1 MSQQGPILVV
11 STARRPSFAATLDL
25 GRLFPVVETEWAD
38 AVRAVEQVQPAAVL
52 AATSDTDAAGLAEL
66 AARVAARQPYLPLIS
81 VDPRVPHPDNVIPFF
96 QSQTSQTP
104 DGGSD
109 RLVARLRAA
118 LRVRSLHATVMRRL
132 VPATPMAL
140 SHIDPARDATVLLI
154 GRGGAYPTLSVALGE
169 RTGVVGALSIEAAA
183 KHLNV
188 RDIDG
193 IVLGEGFSPRV
204 VDAFLTV
211 LTEDARFRNLPVV
224 VTADDLAPAYDLPNL
239 EIVSDDSAQVVS
251 TVLPL
256 IRQHAFE
263 AHLSR
268 TLKAIDADGLI
279 DARTGLLTPEA
290 FERDFASAIY
300 QTQQRGGGLS
310 VARFA
315 FDPGTSPRA
324 VRRRAD
330 HQPPDAANGFRRR
343 AGGRLGGR
351 GRRRYR
357 SEHRPHRRTAAVQR
371 DAPYLARQARHTGGT
386 GCDGRNPGVEGFRE
400 VAAGVVRERRG
411 SPRRVVIVL
420 STSLI
425 KTRFRCHCRPRTP
438 RSLQAILKLA
448 CKAFDFP

>member
-11 STARRPSFAATLDL
+11 STARRPSFAATLDI

-52 AATSDTDAAGLAEL
+52 AATSDTDAAGLAQL

-81 VDPRVPHPDNVIPFF
+81 VDPRVAHPDNVIPFF
-96 QSQTSQTP
+96 QNQIPQPQSSPTQ
-104 DGGSD
+104 GGSD
-109 RLVARLRAA
+109 RLTARLRAA

-132 VPATPMAL
+132 EPATPMGL

-204 VDAFLTV
+204 IDAFLTV
-211 LTEDARFRNLPVV
+211 LTEDARFRNLPIVL
-224 VTADDLAPAYDLPNL
+224 TGGDLAPAYDLPNL
-239 EIVSDDSAQVVS
+239 EVVSAATAQVVA

-315 FDPGTSPRA
+315 FDPEHPRA
-324 VRRRAD
+324 QFDGARIISRLMRQMDFGAAQEDGSVVVVFAEADLKTAHTIARRLSSVMR
-330 HQPPDAANGFRRR
+330 HTSHGHRDA
-343 AGGRLGGR
+343 
-351 GRRRYR
+351 R
-357 SEHRPHRRTAAVQR
+357 SEPAVTAATLMPNDFAKSLRSRLQE
-371 DAPYLARQARHTGGT
+371 DAHR
-386 GCDGRNPGVEGFRE
+386 
-400 VAAGVVRERRG
+400 AA
-411 SPRRVVIVL
+411 S
-420 STSLI
+420 
-425 KTRFRCHCRPRTP
+425 
-438 RSLQAILKLA
+438 
-448 CKAFDFP
+448 

>member
-11 STARRPSFAATLDL
+11 STARRPSFAATLDV

-52 AATSDTDAAGLAEL
+52 AATSDIDAAGLAEL
-66 AARVAARQPYLPLIS
+66 AARVAARQPYLPLIA
-81 VDPRVPHPDNVIPFF
+81 VDPQVPHPDNVIPFF
-96 QSQTSQTP
+96 QTQTLQTQ
-104 DGGSD
+104 GGSD

-132 VPATPMAL
+132 VAATTPMAL

-204 VDAFLTV
+204 IDAFLTV

-224 VTADDLAPAYDLPNL
+224 VTAVDLAPAYELPNL
-239 EIVSDDSAQVVS
+239 EVVSDDAAQAVA
-251 TVLPL
+251 TALPL

-279 DARTGLLTPEA
+279 DARTGLLTRDA

-315 FDPGTSPRA
+315 FDPEHPRA
-324 VRRRAD
+324 QFDGARIISRLMRQMDFGTALEDGSVVVVFAETDLKTAHTIARRLSSVMR
-330 HQPPDAANGFRRR
+330 HTSHG
-343 AGGRLGGR
+343 
-351 GRRRYR
+351 
-357 SEHRPHRRTAAVQR
+357 QR
-371 DAPYLARQARHTGGT
+371 DARSEPVVT
-386 GCDGRNPGVEGFRE
+386 
-400 VAAGVVRERRG
+400 VATLLPNDSAK
-411 SPRRVVIVL
+411 
-420 STSLI
+420 SL
-425 KTRFRCHCRPRTP
+425 RLR
-438 RSLQAILKLA
+438 LQEEAHRA
-448 CKAFDFP
+448 AS

>member
-1 MSQQGPILVV
+1 M
-11 STARRPSFAATLDL
+11 
-25 GRLFPVVETEWAD
+25 
-38 AVRAVEQVQPAAVL
+38 
-52 AATSDTDAAGLAEL
+52 
-66 AARVAARQPYLPLIS
+66 
-81 VDPRVPHPDNVIPFF
+81 
-96 QSQTSQTP
+96 
-104 DGGSD
+104 
-109 RLVARLRAA
+109 ARLRAA

-204 VDAFLTV
+204 IDAFLTV

-224 VTADDLAPAYDLPNL
+224 VTAGDLAPAYDLPNL
-239 EIVSDDSAQVVS
+239 EVVSDDAAQVVA
-251 TVLPL
+251 TALPL

-315 FDPGTSPRA
+315 FDPEHPRA
-324 VRRRAD
+324 QFDGARIISRLMRQMDFGAAQEDGSVVVVFAETDLKTAHTIARRLSSVMR
-330 HQPPDAANGFRRR
+330 HTSHGNRDA
-343 AGGRLGGR
+343 
-351 GRRRYR
+351 R
-357 SEHRPHRRTAAVQR
+357 SEPAVTVATLLPNDSAKSLRSRLQEEAHRAA
-371 DAPYLARQARHTGGT
+371 
-386 GCDGRNPGVEGFRE
+386 
-400 VAAGVVRERRG
+400 
-411 SPRRVVIVL
+411 S
-420 STSLI
+420 
-425 KTRFRCHCRPRTP
+425 
-438 RSLQAILKLA
+438 
-448 CKAFDFP
+448 